1 MDTRTEH
8 DSMGDIRVPQD
19 ALYGAQT
26 MRAIHNFPISGQR
39 IPAEVIHVLG
49 MIKSSAA
56 RINRDLGLLDAS
68 VADAIIRAAEEVY
81 EGLHDDQF
89 PVDIFQTGSGT
100 STNMNANEVIAN
112 RANIILG
119 GQPGEKYPVHP
130 NDHVNLGQSSND
142 VFPSAMHVATVEAI
156 RNRLIPALHQCVD
169 SLDTK
174 AREFDAFVKVGRTHL
189 QDAVPIRV
197 GQEFSGY
204 SYQIS
209 ENLRW
214 IQSVMEGLYPV
225 ALGGTAVGTG
235 LNTHPEFGERTIQL
249 IRDRT
254 DLPFREVE
262 NHFAAQAS
270 QDPMVRMS
278 GALRDLAVSLFKIA
292 NDLRWLGSGPQSG
305 LRELILPPVQPGS
318 SIMPGKVN
326 PVIAESMLMVCVQ
339 VMGLDVSV
347 SNAGSWGTFELN
359 TMLPLI
365 ISDVLYMIRIL
376 SNALMNFTDKLL
388 NGVRL
393 RTDVLRDM
401 AEHSLGLAV
410 VLVPVIGYDAAARIA
425 YTASTEGKPIRQVAL
440 EEGILDALV
449 LDSLFDLE
457 KLTEPGIPRIH
468 EE

>member
-1 MDTRTEH
+1 MDTRTER
-8 DSMGDIRVPQD
+8 DSMGDIKVPQD

-26 MRAIHNFPISGQR
+26 MRALHNFPISDQR
-39 IPAEVIHVLG
+39 IPVEVIHVLG

-56 RINRDLGLLDAS
+56 RINRDLGLLDTS

-81 EGLHDDQF
+81 EGLHDEQF
-89 PVDIFQTGSGT
+89 PVDVFQTGSGT

-119 GQPGEKYPVHP
+119 GQLGEKYPVHP

-156 RNRLIPALHQCVD
+156 RTRLIPALHQCIV
-169 SLDTK
+169 SLETK
-174 AREFDAFVKVGRTHL
+174 TREFDGIVKVGRTHL

-209 ENLRW
+209 ENLQW
-214 IQSVMEGLYPV
+214 IQSVMEGLYPL

-235 LNTHPEFGERTIQL
+235 LNTHPEFGERTIRI

-254 DLPFREVE
+254 GIPFREVE

-278 GALRDLAVSLFKIA
+278 GALRDLAVSLIKIA

-339 VMGLDVSV
+339 VMGLDASV

-365 ISDVLYMIRIL
+365 ISNVLFMIRIL
-376 SNALMNFTDKLL
+376 SNGLMNFTHKLL

-393 RTDVLRDM
+393 HIDVLRDM

-410 VLVPVIGYDAAARIA
+410 VLAPAIGYDAAAKIA
-425 YTASTEGKPIRQVAL
+425 HTASTTGKPIRQVAL
-440 EEGILDALV
+440 EEEILDARA
-449 LDSLFDLE
+449 LDRLFDLE
-457 KLTEPGIPRIH
+457 KLTEPGIPRMDGK
-468 EE
+468 